1 VIGGNLVSVSVL
13 VGACLLLSSSVV
25 ALFMLIVVDEHGP
38 LRSALTRYSARIDRD
53 LLFLRRP
60 PTGTRVIVLQALAL
74 IGVAALAIFTIPTF
88 WVLLPLVVAAPVV
101 WLKTERSERVH
112 RIEQQLD
119 GWLLV
124 LANALKAVPAI
135 GDALSSSQALMHA
148 PISEELD
155 VALKEY
161 RLGTPLDRALQ
172 SMADRV
178 GSRVVRT
185 AVTTLQVA
193 RRTGGNLPL
202 TLESSASSLR
212 EMARLEGVVRTKTA
226 DGRNQAFVIGA
237 LPGVLIIL
245 LYFVHREL
253 LMPLIETTAGNILLG
268 LAIALWMG
276 AVVLALRILKVDL

>member
-1 VIGGNLVSVSVL
+1 MIAGNLVLIS
-13 VGACLLLSSSVV
+13 ACLLLSSSTV
-25 ALFMLIVVDEHGP
+25 ALFMLIVVDERGP
-38 LRSALTRYSARIDRD
+38 LRSAFSRYSSRIDGD
-53 LLFLRRP
+53 LSFLRRP
-60 PTGTRVIVLQALAL
+60 PTGPRVIALQALAL
-74 IGVAALAIFTIPTF
+74 LAVAALAVFTIPTF
-88 WVLLPLVVAAPVV
+88 WVLLPLVIAAPVV
-101 WLKTERSERVH
+101 WLKSERAERVH

-253 LMPLIETTAGNILLG
+253 LMPLIETTVGNVLLG
-268 LAIALWMG
+268 IAIALWMG
-276 AVVLALRILKVDL
+276 AVMLALRILKVDL

>member
-1 VIGGNLVSVSVL
+1 VIANNLVLIAS
-13 VGACLLLSSSVV
+13 CLLTAFGVV
-25 ALFMLIVVDEHGP
+25 ALFMLVVIAEHGP
-38 LRSALTRYSARIDRD
+38 LRSALTGYAARIDRD
-53 LLFLRRP
+53 LAFLRRP
-60 PTGTRVIVLQALAL
+60 PAGFRIVVMQVLAVL
-74 IGVAALAIFTIPTF
+74 AVAALALLTINTF
-88 WVLLPLVVAAPVV
+88 WVLLPVALVAPIM
-101 WLKTERSERVH
+101 WLKSERSQRVH

-135 GDALSSSQALMHA
+135 GDALASSQALMHA
-148 PISEELD
+148 PLSEELD
-155 VALKEY
+155 MALKEY

-202 TLESSASSLR
+202 TLESSAASLR
-212 EMARLEGVVRTKTA
+212 EMARLEAVVRTKTA

-237 LPGVLIIL
+237 LPGVLMIL
-245 LYFVHREL
+245 LYFVHPDL
-253 LMPLIETTAGNILLG
+253 LVPLFTTTIGNILLG
-268 LAIALWMG
+268 VAIALWMS
-276 AVVLALRILKVDL
+276 AIMVALRILKVDL

>member
-1 VIGGNLVSVSVL
+1 MIQTH
-13 VGACLLLSSSVV
+13 LLLASAVVMLSVGV
-25 ALFMLIVVDEHGP
+25 TMLIVLIAVVPSGP
-38 LRSALTRYSARIDRD
+38 LRVALIGYARRINAD
-53 LLFLRRP
+53 LLFLRKP
-60 PTGTRVIVLQALAL
+60 ANAARVIGFQVFGALAVAGL
-74 IGVAALAIFTIPTF
+74 SVMTIGTF
-88 WVLLPLVVAAPVV
+88 WVLLPLVIAAPIMH
-101 WLKTERSERVH
+101 LHSARTERVQ

-124 LANALKAVPAI
+124 LANALKAVPAL

-155 VALKEY
+155 IALKEY

-226 DGRNQAFVIGA
+226 DGRNQALVIGT
-237 LPGVLIIL
+237 LPAVLIIL
-245 LYFVHREL
+245 LYFVHPDL
-253 LMPLIETTAGNILLG
+253 LMPLVTTTTGNILLG
-268 LAIALWMG
+268 IAVALWIA
-276 AVVLALRILKVDL
+276 AVLLAMRILKVDL

>member
-1 VIGGNLVSVSVL
+1 MIANKLVL
-13 VGACLLLSSSVV
+13 IAACGLASFGLV
-25 ALFMLIVVDEHGP
+25 ALFVFVVIDEHGP
-38 LRSALTRYSARIDRD
+38 LRSALTRYAARIDGD

-60 PTGTRVIVLQALAL
+60 PTSLRVIVLQTLAI
-74 IGVAALAIFTIPTF
+74 IGVAALALLTIPTF
-88 WVLLPLVVAAPVV
+88 WVLLPVVIVAPVI
-101 WLKTERSERVH
+101 WLKSERSERVH

-124 LANALKAVPAI
+124 LSNALKAVPAI
-135 GDALSSSQALMHA
+135 GDALASSQALMHA

-155 VALKEY
+155 MALKEY

-193 RRTGGNLPL
+193 RRTGGNLSQ

-237 LPGVLIIL
+237 LPGVMIVL

-253 LMPLIETTAGNILLG
+253 LMPLVLTTLGNILLG
-268 LAIALWMG
+268 IAIALWMG
-276 AVVLALRILKVDL
+276 AVLLSLRILKVDL

>member
-1 VIGGNLVSVSVL
+1 VIANNLVLIAACGLVSCGL
-13 VGACLLLSSSVV
+13 V
-25 ALFMLIVVDEHGP
+25 ALFLLVVIDERGP
-38 LRSALTRYSARIDRD
+38 LRSALTGYAGRIDRE

-60 PTGTRVIVLQALAL
+60 PRSLKWIVLQSLAV
-74 IGVAALAIFTIPTF
+74 IAVAALALLTIPTF
-88 WVLLPLVVAAPVV
+88 WVLMPLVILAPFY
-101 WLKTERSERVH
+101 WLKSERAQRVH

-124 LANALKAVPAI
+124 LSNALKAVPAI

-155 VALKEY
+155 LALKEY

-193 RRTGGNLPL
+193 RRTGGNLSQ

-237 LPGVLIIL
+237 LPGVLIVL

-253 LMPLIETTAGNILLG
+253 LMPLILTTIGNILLG
-268 LAIALWMG
+268 IAIALWMG
-276 AVVLALRILKVDL
+276 AVMLALRILKVDL